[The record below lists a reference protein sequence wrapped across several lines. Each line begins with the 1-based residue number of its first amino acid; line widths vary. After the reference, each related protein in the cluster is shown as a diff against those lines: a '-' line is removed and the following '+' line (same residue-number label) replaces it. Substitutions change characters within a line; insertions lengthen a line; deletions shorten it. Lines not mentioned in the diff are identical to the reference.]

1 MNRATGPAAATVT
14 ETAAVWT
21 SVPLVPVIVTLYEP
35 AFAALNVHV
44 DVWLPLMLA
53 GTQVVA
59 TPAGADDAVRPTV
72 PVKPPLAVK
81 LIVEVADPPAAKE
94 TLVGFATRPKSGPP
108 GRKNSTGEFADTSF
122 CPRFPPPQTSSI
134 ILARE

>member
-1 MNRATGPAAATVT
+1 MLVSAWLSWIWTLTRDVPAAAK
-14 ETAAVWT
+14 AWGAGR
-21 SVPLVPVIVTLYEP
+21 S
-35 AFAALNVHV
+35 
-44 DVWLPLMLA
+44 D
-53 GTQVVA
+53 GTQVVV
-59 TPAGADDAVRPTV
+59 TPAGDDDAVRPTV

-81 LIVEVADPPAAKE
+81 LIVEVADPPAANE
-94 TLVGFATRPKSGPP
+94 TLIGFATRPKSGPP

>member
-1 MNRATGPAAATVT
+1 PGFGAR
-14 ETAAVWT
+14 
-21 SVPLVPVIVTLYEP
+21 SV
-35 AFAALNVHV
+35 HG
-44 DVWLPLMLA
+44 DVWLRLVLA

-59 TPAGADDAVRPTV
+59 ATAGADDAVRPTV
-72 PVKPPLAVK
+72 PVKPPLVVK

-94 TLVGFATRPKSGPP
+94 TLVGFATRPKSGPRA
-108 GRKNSTGEFADTSF
+108 RKNSTGEFADTSF